1 MVAAVDME
9 TVAAVDLGTV
19 VAAVDMETVAAA
31 VIEALV
37 GSNLARWVIVVG
49 LWRSVMVN
57 GYLGAE
63 KL

>member
-1 MVAAVDME
+1 
-9 TVAAVDLGTV
+9 V

-49 LWRSVMVN
+49 FWRSVMD

-63 KL
+63 EL